1 MEAVKLI
8 AVFVFIVI
16 ALRLKISVG
25 VTLFLAGVITALM
38 YNLKFL
44 VLLEGYWELIKSWR
58 FISLTLVIVL
68 ITILGALLK
77 ELKFL
82 DKLTEACGN
91 LHGGNRTAVSILPGL
106 VGLMPMP
113 GGALLSAPLVDNVLS
128 DKKYSPE
135 FKTVANY
142 WFRHIVEF
150 FWPVYPGLILSA
162 AITGVPLYRISMLQF
177 PLTVVMI
184 TLGIIF
190 FSRKID
196 FINGKVGGTFLAL
209 KGIAS
214 TIWPIVLAIIIY
226 GLFKIPLAFAVLI
239 AMLLLI
245 AIVRPKKESV
255 FIALKQGL
263 TFKLVFLVFGILSFQ
278 TVLQLT
284 GAINSITKLTV
295 DYKLP
300 AELVIFLVCF
310 TSGLLTGMVAAFVGL
325 SYSLLAGYLYQPQIN
340 ISHIFLAYL
349 SGYIGMILSPTHLCL
364 ILTNEYFESDL
375 IKVYK
380 KMLFPVMLLALIGFL
395 IYLSH
400 WGELF

>member
-364 ILTNEYFESDL
+364 ILTNEYFKSDL

>member
-58 FISLTLVIVL
+58 FISLTLVIIL

-82 DKLTEACGN
+82 DKLTKACNN
-91 LHGGNRTAVSILPGL
+91 LYGGNRTAVSILPGL

-162 AITGVPLYRISMLQF
+162 AITGVPLYKISMLQF
-177 PLTVVMI
+177 PLTVVMVI
-184 TLGIIF
+184 LGIIF

-196 FINGKVGGTFLAL
+196 LTNGEAGGTLLAL
-209 KGIAS
+209 KGIAN
-214 TIWPIVLAIIIY
+214 TIWPIILAIVIY
-226 GLFKIPLAFAVLI
+226 GLFKIPLAFAVLLSIILLVII
-239 AMLLLI
+239 AK
-245 AIVRPKKESV
+245 PKKESMV
-255 FIALKQGL
+255 ISLKHGL
-263 TFKLVFLVFGILSFQ
+263 TFKLIFLVFGILSFQ

-284 GAINSITKLTV
+284 GAIDSITKLTV

-349 SGYIGMILSPTHLCL
+349 SGYIGMIFSPTHLCL
-364 ILTNEYFESDL
+364 ILTNEYFKSDL
-375 IKVYK
+375 VKVYK
-380 KMLFPVMLLALIGFL
+380 KMLIPVILLALIGFL
-395 IYLSH
+395 IYLSN
-400 WGELF
+400 WGRLF